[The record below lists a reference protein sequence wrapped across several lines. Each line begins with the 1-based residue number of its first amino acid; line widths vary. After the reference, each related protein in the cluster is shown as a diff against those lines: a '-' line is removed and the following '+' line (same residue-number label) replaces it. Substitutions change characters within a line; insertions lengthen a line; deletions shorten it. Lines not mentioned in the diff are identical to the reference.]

1 MGKLL
6 VDIVVHLVMSIYIV
20 SDNYWSGKILQVA
33 LKLPH
38 IGTVGLLKKRTMKQ
52 DEQACYLTNLF
63 SCELGYC
70 WNKNYSK
77 HDFNTSMAHFH
88 FKNKNKTIAITSFE
102 CSSPTSI
109 FTQNAFLPS
118 LYLYLNSCFIRSPNF
133 ISWVCN
139 LYIYDSNKTTTYYF
153 F

>member
-52 DEQACYLTNLF
+52 DEQTCYLTNLF

-70 WNKNYSK
+70 QNKNYSK
-77 HDFNTSMAHFH
+77 HDFNISMAHFH
-88 FKNKNKTIAITSFE
+88 FKNKNKTIAIKSFE
-102 CSSPTSI
+102 CSSLACI
-109 FTQNAFLPS
+109 FSQNTFLPS
-118 LYLYLNSCFIRSPNF
+118 LYSYLNSCFIGCHNF
-133 ISWVCN
+133 ISWVCD
-139 LYIYDSNKTTTYYF
+139 LYIHDSNIVPK
-153 F
+153 